1 VEVIAKADRIV
12 SHQIRNGNH
21 RDPTAGNSK
30 SKASLIF
37 VTILVIVTILAM
49 MMGML
54 VMHDLLHLQHGS
66 ARRDCGTLLI
76 EVQRRIVTIAN

>member
-1 VEVIAKADRIV
+1 
-12 SHQIRNGNH
+12 
-21 RDPTAGNSK
+21 
-30 SKASLIF
+30 
-37 VTILVIVTILAM
+37 M

-76 EVQRRIVTIAN
+76 EVQRRIVMIANECGAPGKQSVERHDLPQPFCRVKHGPGRTRFL